1 MTNKT
6 KDDDLY
12 PGEISIPEFKE
23 KIRIKFNQIKKYW
36 IFISV
41 FALLLGAGG
50 WFYARQ
56 LPSYY
61 AANILFILSSGNQQ
75 PSQNNV
81 IAQQLGLGQKDNS
94 ENGLYTVQNFLGLL
108 VHSKMIRETL
118 LLPYPTENRITFA
131 SKYLSLTREKE
142 QRIFTTKEPY
152 NPINKDQISLLRS
165 LAEQIRPALVV
176 KPAGDGTSFTQFS
189 GRFENEE
196 FAKYFTE
203 ALLQYTL
210 QFYVEG
216 KTREI
221 KKNISQ
227 IEQRKDSLLRLL
239 TIKSRRIANQQVQSI
254 NLNPAYSSTRVE
266 GQIMSNEGEFISKLY
281 AESVASLEVV
291 KSELRQQTP
300 LFTIIEGVEY
310 PLIKEVQPVLKWFW
324 ALFVLGFLM
333 GVIYFGVRG

>member
-1 MTNKT
+1 MEEEKN
-6 KDDDLY
+6 LY
-12 PGEISIPEFKE
+12 PGEISIEEFTE
-23 KIRIKFNQIKKYW
+23 KVKAKFNQVRKYW
-36 IFISV
+36 IAILSISIL
-41 FALLLGAGG
+41 FGLAG
-50 WFYARQ
+50 WYYAKQ
-56 LPSYY
+56 LPEYY
-61 AANILFILSSGNQQ
+61 AANILFILSSGNKQ
-75 PSQNNV
+75 PSQDNL

-131 SKYLSLTREKE
+131 SKYLSLTGEKE

-203 ALLQYTL
+203 SLLNYTL
-210 QFYVEG
+210 SFYVEG
-216 KTREI
+216 KTKEI
-221 KKNISQ
+221 KNNIRQ
-227 IEQRKDSLLRLL
+227 IEERKDSLLRLL

-254 NLNPAYSSTRVE
+254 DLNPAYSSAMVE
-266 GQIMSNEGEFISKLY
+266 GQIMSNEGEFLSKLY

-300 LFTIIEGVEY
+300 LFTIIEGAEY
-310 PLIKEVQPVLKWFW
+310 PLVLEIPARMKWFW
-324 ALFVLGFLM
+324 AMLVLGFLL
-333 GVIYFGVRG
+333 GVIYFGIRG

>member
-1 MTNKT
+1 MTNRT
-6 KDDDLY
+6 NDDDLY

-23 KIRIKFNQIKKYW
+23 KIRVKFNQIKKYW

-41 FALLLGAGG
+41 FALLLGVGG

-61 AANILFILSSGNQQ
+61 VANTLFILSSGNQQ
-75 PSQNNV
+75 PSQNNI

-108 VHSKMIRETL
+108 THGKMIRETL
-118 LLPYPTENRITFA
+118 LLPYKGNEALTFA
-131 SKYLSLTREKE
+131 SKFLEIEGEKVNGFPLKPIPYETLNKE
-142 QRIFTTKEPY
+142 QVSI
-152 NPINKDQISLLRS
+152 LRS
-165 LAEQIRPALVV
+165 LADRIKPLLSV
-176 KPAGDGTSFTQFS
+176 KPAEGGTNFTQFS

-216 KTREI
+216 KTKEI
-221 KKNISQ
+221 KNNISQ

-239 TIKSRRIANQQVQSI
+239 INKSRRIANQSVQSI
-254 NLNPAYSSTRVE
+254 DLNPAYSASMVE
-266 GQIMSNEGEFISKLY
+266 GQIMSNEGELIGKLY

-310 PLIKEVQPVLKWFW
+310 PLMKEIQPVMNWFW
-324 ALFVLGFLM
+324 ALFVLGFLI